1 MLRNFCTNVV
11 EKVLLHKRITAFI
24 LSLLVTGFYYIG
36 WIENVNS
43 IFPNIISIAE
53 AFLSVM
59 GLVFAILT
67 VIKEK
72 DFFKKLERVWPQ
84 QVKSIYSDSIKSI
97 FCSIIEIIMC
107 VAVDTI
113 VLIKSN
119 IVSRCLYGFA
129 MSFIFLLMILNTIS
143 AFKKSFDIFIYDN
156 K

>member
-1 MLRNFCTNVV
+1 
-11 EKVLLHKRITAFI
+11 
-24 LSLLVTGFYYIG
+24 
-36 WIENVNS
+36 
-43 IFPNIISIAE
+43 
-53 AFLSVM
+53 
-59 GLVFAILT
+59 
-67 VIKEK
+67 
-72 DFFKKLERVWPQ
+72 
-84 QVKSIYSDSIKSI
+84 
-97 FCSIIEIIMC
+97 MC